1 MSLFRQVEVGGERSA
16 WAEGHGQ
23 VEEAFHSEIRNLS
36 EAGSQCV
43 RNRPLGDKGLVFAL
57 SPEPTPPMGQLI
69 SGV

>member
-1 MSLFRQVEVGGERSA
+1 MEKDQPGQKGMVKWRKLFTQ
-16 WAEGHGQ
+16 
-23 VEEAFHSEIRNLS
+23 IRNLS